1 MRIPWIYLA
10 KVRLSSFDSLLLDVL
25 VSIHS
30 VIKQKYLVRYFRIG
44 LNLIRIERKLKK
56 KKISLKGTVKVI
68 IIIIM

>member
-30 VIKQKYLVRYFRIG
+30 VIKQKYLVRYFRID

-56 KKISLKGTVKVI
+56 KIISLKGTVKVI
-68 IIIIM
+68 IIIM

>member
-30 VIKQKYLVRYFRIG
+30 VIKQKYLVRYFRID

-56 KKISLKGTVKVI
+56 KKIISLKGTVKVI
-68 IIIIM
+68 IIIM